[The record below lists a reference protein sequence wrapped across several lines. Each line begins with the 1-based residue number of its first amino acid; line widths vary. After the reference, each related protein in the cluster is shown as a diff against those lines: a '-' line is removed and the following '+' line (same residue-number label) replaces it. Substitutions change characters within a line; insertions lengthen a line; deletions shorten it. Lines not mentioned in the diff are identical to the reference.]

1 MSCNYFPYDPSTN
14 PKAATAMKN
23 PAIQLLGNRFFSDQ
37 THSELLIEF
46 LLIIFSHKKFKE
58 YPEFSTCLPSLSDIS
73 DLPGKIFQ
81 YAPKARLNLKLFS
94 FLGATKMDARH
105 KTHRDHHLEL
115 IQELK
120 DRIEADSQDK
130 EGVTRTL
137 ENLFLGFQGAGSGR
151 GWCAQSFIPISE
163 GFLGGETIW
172 NITQAKKK
180 NPQYWEKLTESQAT
194 LNTFFTMNKHRF
206 LGRGGESLYLQLCN
220 ALAQPKSK
228 IKEWADSM
236 EMGLS
241 KEEKDPEI
249 LHGRLEKEFKNFTA
263 HCPAALTEIAEFI
276 DGKLDADTPEKTDW
290 KDWDNDEK
298 RFVDAGWCRTESW
311 QEGYIFAVE
320 LYRLLRAGLDV
331 VDRIH
336 LLEIACA
343 MQVLRSL
350 GAQTSRITEREHP
363 ASWPGYRLALSAPAD
378 DRPDIRRLS
387 QISVKT
393 MEKQIYQC
401 LRSNH
406 VTLPEDEKKKRTT
419 LNQAD
424 KSYGG
429 KLFIGLAKR
438 IGLLIP
444 KMGPGARFVLNE
456 RILRFLVITTV
467 PLGGRFTLDTFK
479 LIIENRHGLALDADG
494 LDRAGLW
501 MNGTGLY
508 LPADT
513 DQWLQQMLEAA
524 GFLIQLSDSC
534 ALVSNPAEDI
544 DKEV

>member
-1 MSCNYFPYDPSTN
+1 MSCNYFPYNPSTN
-14 PKAATAMKN
+14 SKAKQAMKN
-23 PAIQLLGNRFFSDQ
+23 PAIQLFGHRFFSDQ
-37 THSELLIEF
+37 THCELLIE
-46 LLIIFSHKKFKE
+46 LLLVIFSPKKFKDNA
-58 YPEFSTCLPSLSDIS
+58 EFKTCLPELSYLQNQPDQ
-73 DLPGKIFQ
+73 IFQ

-94 FLGATKMDARH
+94 FLGASKLDARH

-115 IQELK
+115 LQELK
-120 DRIEADSQDK
+120 DRIETDSQDK
-130 EGVTRTL
+130 EGVIRTL

-151 GWCAQSFIPISE
+151 GWCAQSFMPISE

-172 NITQAKKK
+172 NETQAKKK
-180 NPQYWEKLTESQAT
+180 NPDSWERLTESSTA
-194 LNTFFTMNKHRF
+194 LKTFFTMNKHRF

-220 ALAQPKSK
+220 ALSQPKTK
-228 IKEWADSM
+228 IKEWADSIDL
-236 EMGLS
+236 GLT
-241 KEEKDPEI
+241 KDEKDPES
-249 LHGRLEKEFKNFTA
+249 LHKGLEKALQNFKN
-263 HCPAALTEIAEFI
+263 HSPSALTEIAEFI
-276 DGKLDADTPEKTDW
+276 DSKLDPDTPEKTDW
-290 KDWDNDEK
+290 DDWNNGEK

-311 QEGYIFAVE
+311 REGYLFAVE
-320 LYRLLRAGLDV
+320 IHRLLRAGLDI
-331 VDRIH
+331 VDRIY

-350 GAQTSRITEREHP
+350 GAQTSRITERENP
-363 ASWPGYRLALSAPAD
+363 APWPGYRLALSAPAD

-393 MEKQIYQC
+393 MEKQIYQS
-401 LRSNH
+401 LRSEH
-406 VTLPEDEKKKRTT
+406 VTLPGDAEKKGKI
-419 LNQAD
+419 LSQAD

-429 KLFIGLAKR
+429 KLFISMSKR
-438 IGLLIP
+438 IGLMVP

-456 RILRFLVITTV
+456 RLLRFLVITSV
-467 PLGGRFTLDTFK
+467 PLGGRYTLDTFK
-479 LIIENRHGLALDADG
+479 QILENRHGLVLDADG
-494 LDRAGLW
+494 LDRAGKW
-501 MNGTGLY
+501 MNGTGIY

>member
-14 PKAATAMKN
+14 SKAKQAMKN
-23 PAIQLLGNRFFSDQ
+23 PAIQLFGNRFFSDQ
-37 THSELLIEF
+37 THCELLIE
-46 LLIIFSHKKFKE
+46 LLLVVFSPKKFKDDA
-58 YPEFSTCLPSLSDIS
+58 EFKTCLPELSYLQNQPDQI
-73 DLPGKIFQ
+73 LQ

-94 FLGATKMDARH
+94 FLGASKLDARH

-115 IQELK
+115 LQELK
-120 DRIEADSQDK
+120 DRIEVNSQDK
-130 EGVTRTL
+130 DGVIRTL

-151 GWCAQSFIPISE
+151 GWCAQSFMPISE

-172 NITQAKKK
+172 KETQAKTK
-180 NPQYWEKLTESQAT
+180 NNNIKDWEDLFKDRKFFNMSQH
-194 LNTFFTMNKHRF
+194 LF
-206 LGRGGESLYLQLCN
+206 LARGGESLYLQLCN
-220 ALAQPKSK
+220 ALCQPKTK
-228 IKEWADSM
+228 IKEWADSIDLGFT
-236 EMGLS
+236 E
-241 KEEKDPEI
+241 EEKDPEI
-249 LHGRLEKEFKNFTA
+249 LHQELEKALQNFKN
-263 HCPAALTEIAEFI
+263 HSPSALTEIAEFI
-276 DGKLDADTPEKTDW
+276 DSKLDPDTPEKTDW
-290 KDWDNDEK
+290 DDWGNGEK
-298 RFVDAGWCRTESW
+298 RFVDAGWCRTDSW
-311 QEGYIFAVE
+311 QEGYLFAVE
-320 LYRLLRAGLDV
+320 IHRLLRAGLDI

-350 GAQTSRITEREHP
+350 GAQTSRLTERENP
-363 ASWPGYRLALSAPAD
+363 APWPGYRVALSAPAD

-393 MEKQIYQC
+393 VEKQIYQS
-401 LRSNH
+401 LRSGH
-406 VTLPEDEKKKRTT
+406 VTLPGDEEKQKTMLSK
-419 LNQAD
+419 AD

-429 KLFIGLAKR
+429 KLFISMSKR
-438 IGLLIP
+438 IGLIIP

-456 RILRFLVITTV
+456 RLLRFLVITSV
-467 PLGGRFTLDTFK
+467 PLKGRYTLDTFK
-479 LIIENRHGLALDADG
+479 QILENRHGLVLDADG
-494 LDRAGLW
+494 LDRAGKW
-501 MNGTGLY
+501 MNGTGIY

>member
-1 MSCNYFPYDPSTN
+1 
-14 PKAATAMKN
+14 MKN
-23 PAIQLLGNRFFSDQ
+23 PAIQLFGNRFFSDQ
-37 THSELLIEF
+37 THCELLIE
-46 LLIIFSHKKFKE
+46 LLLVIFSPKKFKE
-58 YPEFSTCLPSLSDIS
+58 DSEFKTCLPEFSYLQNQPDQ
-73 DLPGKIFQ
+73 IFQ

-94 FLGATKMDARH
+94 FLGASKLDARH

-120 DRIEADSQDK
+120 DRIEAGSQDK
-130 EGVTRTL
+130 EGVIRTL

-151 GWCAQSFIPISE
+151 GWCAQSFVPISA

-172 NITQAKKK
+172 KETQAKINDIKD
-180 NPQYWEKLTESQAT
+180 WEDLFKDRKFAKFFDMSQH
-194 LNTFFTMNKHRF
+194 LF
-206 LGRGGESLYLQLCN
+206 LARGGESLYLQLCN
-220 ALAQPKSK
+220 ALSQSK
-228 IKEWADSM
+228 IQIKEWADSIDL
-236 EMGLS
+236 GFTTD
-241 KEEKDPEI
+241 EKDPEI
-249 LHGRLEKEFKNFTA
+249 LHQGLEKEFQNFKN
-263 HCPAALTEIAEFI
+263 HSPSALTEIAEFI
-276 DGKLDADTPEKTDW
+276 DSKLDPDTPEKTDW
-290 KDWDNDEK
+290 DDWDNGEK

-311 QEGYIFAVE
+311 REGYIFAVE
-320 LYRLLRAGLDV
+320 IHRLLRAGLDI

-350 GAQTSRITEREHP
+350 GAQTSRITERENQVP
-363 ASWPGYRLALSAPAD
+363 WPGYRLALSAPAD

-393 MEKQIYQC
+393 MEKQIYQG
-401 LRSNH
+401 LRNEAH
-406 VTLPEDEKKKRTT
+406 VTLPGDAEKKIRMLK
-419 LNQAD
+419 QAD

-429 KLFIGLAKR
+429 KLFISMSKR
-438 IGLLIP
+438 IGLMIP

-456 RILRFLVITTV
+456 RLLRFLVITMV
-467 PLGGRFTLDTFK
+467 PLGGRYTLDTFK
-479 LIIENRHGLALDADG
+479 QILENRHGLVLDADG
-494 LDRAGLW
+494 LDRAGKW
-501 MNGTGLY
+501 MNGTGIY